1 MLCPRSW
8 LPIHDEERGDSGTRQ
23 GDIDDDDK
31 IYINI
36 ISIDNWYGMQSQKE
50 VVEWYGL
57 ELKSYRFQVTSS
69 GSCTI
74 LRHGIRDDHRPN
86 TQLTR
91 VFAHS
96 PDSDVV
102 TVRTYPNASNLGNDI
117 ML

>member
-1 MLCPRSW
+1 M
-8 LPIHDEERGDSGTRQ
+8 D
-23 GDIDDDDK
+23 
-31 IYINI
+31 
-36 ISIDNWYGMQSQKE
+36 
-50 VVEWYGL
+50 
-57 ELKSYRFQVTSS
+57 SS
-69 GSCTI
+69 GLVIIGTECSPRKKWWNGMDWSLNLI
-74 LRHGIRDDHRPN
+74 DSRPN